1 MQKYKQNFAVYA
13 SDAAKLK
20 TRVEEGSAVPV
31 TEEEEARMM
40 PTLSSR
46 LRSSHSSL
54 HSASASPLSYSD
66 SHCPGTFGHS
76 VSQYSNEQGN
86 FMELSPPNLL
96 TSLSSLSSRYLDLSH
111 HFHIL
116 HLSCSGWDQAVSPLL
131 ARDSPRPSRFLI
143 FHLFCKAFAHQTFCV
158 QVAEPSM
165 LPYRNAPPSN
175 ERGGTGGDFW
185 QCV

>member
-1 MQKYKQNFAVYA
+1 
-13 SDAAKLK
+13 
-20 TRVEEGSAVPV
+20 
-31 TEEEEARMM
+31 M

-131 ARDSPRPSRFLI
+131 ARDSPRPSRFLSCTYFI
-143 FHLFCKAFAHQTFCV
+143 FCKAFAHQTFCV

-165 LPYRNAPPSN
+165 LPYHPAPPSY